1 MDLPK
6 KLTVT
11 PGSILTHRFD
21 VEERI
26 ARATPDDTLKGM
38 FFKRILETAESAG
51 IDPAASRLQA
61 PPMRLRYQTFFDYP
75 VADYFRLVASVAS
88 TMHPRLAI
96 SEGIRR
102 VGGRD
107 FAEFAESKVGRVML
121 AFTGNA
127 RSTLAR
133 SGPMYGAVLKGS
145 ARIESSATPEG
156 VRITYRDYPGLTEV
170 YPIGT
175 IESVCRHYG
184 VDYTIEIDILSPWDA
199 DYLVRIGD

>member
-1 MDLPK
+1 MDLPS

-11 PGSILTHRFD
+11 PTSVLTHRFD

-38 FFKRILETAESAG
+38 FFQRIIDTATEAG
-51 IDPAASRLQA
+51 VEPSSLSLQA
-61 PPMRLRYQTFFDYP
+61 APMRMRYQAFFDYP
-75 VADYFRLVASVAS
+75 VADYFRLVAAVAEKL
-88 TMHPRLAI
+88 HPRVAI

-107 FAEFAESKVGRVML
+107 FTQFANSKVGRVML

-127 RSTLAR
+127 QSTLAK
-133 SGPMYGAVLKGS
+133 SGAMYGAVLKGS
-145 ARIESSATPEG
+145 AKIDSEAVAGG

-184 VDYTIEIDILSPWDA
+184 CDHAIEIDVLSPWDA
-199 DYLVRIGD
+199 DYLVRID